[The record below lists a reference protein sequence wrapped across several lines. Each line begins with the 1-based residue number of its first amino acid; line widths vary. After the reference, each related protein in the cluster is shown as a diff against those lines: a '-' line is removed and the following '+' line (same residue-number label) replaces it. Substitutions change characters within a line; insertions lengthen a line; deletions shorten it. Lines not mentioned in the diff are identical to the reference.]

1 MWKRVPDP
9 VSILGTQ
16 YVIILNMLS
25 RFFLKKK
32 QDEKFGLP
40 YAVLNVSKI
49 GLRYFRICLLVSD
62 DSQDKLVQ
70 YFTNHPNVGWVFSA
84 KGWFNMGIGIWARS
98 NSEIN
103 EISSGIRKELGSK
116 DILVYQSELTSL
128 HGFGNRPIDKGN
140 IAMTIVDSVLGSI
153 ELNPTEMDY
162 LKVLT
167 LDSSIPKKEMSE
179 LLNTNEQE
187 VLKMNQK
194 LTDLGVIVGYQNRVN
209 YGGIYYK
216 IFIDSLSIKNG
227 RTVEELLGKLWKD
240 TRCIY
245 VERANGKYDV
255 EFEIIVKNESE
266 IKEYLNDFTD
276 YQTVIFKKNLYT
288 NLYPLS
294 KVANL
299 KQIKDTLSNQT
310 GPVINFRN
318 SKLWYLNYKGTDAY
332 LNIYENKK
340 YFEVMEKSELDLFD
354 EVINY
359 IKKNNPKNIFS
370 FIDIGSGDGLKGKVF
385 IEKMGEES
393 IKAYYPV
400 DVQPIELAKALQTNK
415 EGKYAKHPVS
425 LDIENLSSRFP
436 IKLLPAEK
444 QIFGFFG
451 GTYGN
456 FKNEII
462 NSYLKPVLNNSSV
475 IFIVT
480 MPIVAESEAEI
491 IDSYANLKIE
501 DFTFGPLLQL
511 GFTKN
516 NFMSNKN
523 KPELFLQLTIEEK
536 CLVISFVLAEPVTLS
551 GRTFEKGTVFKMTS
565 SWKPTLVEFKNAL
578 EKDFIVEKIFS
589 NKDMAFAI
597 INSVRA

>member
-1 MWKRVPDP
+1 M
-9 VSILGTQ
+9 SIFNWRQKGK
-16 YVIILNMLS
+16 N
-25 RFFLKKK
+25 
-32 QDEKFGLP
+32 EEFGSP

-49 GLRYFRICLLVSD
+49 GLRYFRICLFVSD
-62 DSQDKLVQ
+62 DSKDRLLK
-70 YFTNHPNVGWVFSA
+70 YFINHPNVGWVFSA
-84 KGWFNMGIGIWARS
+84 EGWFNIGIGIWARS

-103 EISSGIRKELGSK
+103 EISSGIRKELGSE
-116 DILVYQSELTSL
+116 DVLIYQSELTSL

-140 IAMTIVDSVLGSI
+140 EAMTIVDSVLGSI
-153 ELNPTEMDY
+153 ELTATEIDY

-167 LDSSIPKKEMSE
+167 LDSSIPPKEMSE
-179 LLNTNEQE
+179 IFNTGEQE
-187 VLKMNQK
+187 IIKMNQK
-194 LTDLGVIVGYQNRVN
+194 LTEQGIIVGYQNRVN

-216 IFIDSLSIKNG
+216 VFIDSLSIKNNK
-227 RTVEELLGKLWKD
+227 TIEELLSRLWKD

-255 EFEIIVKNESE
+255 EFEIIVENESE

-276 YQTVIFKKNLYT
+276 YQTAILTKNLYT

-299 KQIKDTLSNQT
+299 KQIKDTLSAQT
-310 GPVINFRN
+310 GSVIDFRN

-359 IKKNNPKNIFS
+359 IKQNNFNNIFS
-370 FIDIGSGDGLKGKVF
+370 FIDIGSGDGLKGRVF
-385 IEKMGEES
+385 VEKIGEES

-400 DVQPIELAKALQTNK
+400 DVQPIELAKVLQVHK
-415 EGKYAKHPVS
+415 EGKYAKHPVL
-425 LDIENLSSRFP
+425 LDIENLSTRFP
-436 IKLLPAEK
+436 LKLLPDEK

-456 FKNEII
+456 FKNAVI
-462 NSYLKPVLNNSSV
+462 NSYLKPILSNPSV

-480 MPIVAESEAEI
+480 MPIVAESKSEADI
-491 IDSYANLKIE
+491 IDSYASPQIE
-501 DFTFGPLLQL
+501 DIFFGPLLQL
-511 GFTKN
+511 GFNKD
-516 NFMSNKN
+516 NFEINKN
-523 KPELFLQLTIEEK
+523 KPELHTQIAIEEK
-536 CLVISFVLAEPVTLS
+536 RLVSSCVLAESVTLS

-565 SWKPTLVEFKNAL
+565 SWKPTLNEFRSAL
-578 EKDFIVEKIFS
+578 EKDFVVEKVFS
-589 NKDMAFAI
+589 NDSMAIALI
-597 INSVRA
+597 K

>member
-1 MWKRVPDP
+1 MQNKNTIIVG
-9 VSILGTQ
+9 IACL
-16 YVIILNMLS
+16 VIGS
-25 RFFLKKK
+25 FVGSQFFPKKK
-32 QDEKFGLP
+32 RDEKFGPP

-62 DSQDKLVQ
+62 DSRDRLIQ

-84 KGWFNMGIGIWARS
+84 KGWFNIGIGIWARS

-167 LDSSIPKKEMSE
+167 LDSSIPSKEMSE
-179 LLNTNEQE
+179 LLNIKEQE
-187 VLKMNQK
+187 VLMMNQK
-194 LTDLGVIVGYQNRVN
+194 LTNLGIIVGYQNRVN

-245 VERANGKYDV
+245 VERANGKYDI
-255 EFEIIVKNESE
+255 EFEIIVENESE

-276 YQTVIFKKNLYT
+276 YQKAILTKNLYT

-310 GPVINFRN
+310 GPVIDFRN

-354 EVINY
+354 EVIGY

-370 FIDIGSGDGLKGKVF
+370 FIDIGSGDGLKGRIF
-385 IEKMGEES
+385 IEKIGEES

-436 IKLLPAEK
+436 IKLLPEEK

-456 FKNEII
+456 FKNEVI
-462 NSYLKPVLNNSSV
+462 NSYLKPVLNNQSV
-475 IFIVT
+475 IFIIT
-480 MPIVAESEAEI
+480 MPVVAESKSEAEI
-491 IDSYANLKIE
+491 IDSYASPKIE
-501 DFTFGPLLQL
+501 DVFFGPLLQL
-511 GFTKN
+511 GFSKD
-516 NFMSNKN
+516 NFEININ
-523 KPELFLQLTIEEK
+523 KPELHAQIALEEGR
-536 CLVISFVLAEPVTLS
+536 LVSSFILNEKITVG
-551 GRTFEKGTVFKMTS
+551 GRTFEKGNVFKMTS

-589 NKDMAFAI
+589 NKDMAIAI